1 MPFVLAALVLAWAI
15 MLLFGGMEFDRG
27 LLLFFYAGDRPA
39 LADIARIVTEFGGFG
54 FLLPATAIGLV
65 VLLVRRDWHAALLL
79 PAITLSGR
87 ILVELQ
93 KGWAGRLRPEDERHL
108 VAAQSYAFPSGHAAN
123 ATLVWLCLALLLP
136 RTPNARLLAVWGAVW
151 LTLAV
156 GLSRIMLGV
165 HWPSDVIG
173 GWAFGLFWA
182 LLLLRLSGHPLAEG
196 TAAPVSSLS
205 AQRRGTMD
213 KTRSDDSA
221 LIDEAE
227 AGTGQ
232 SGVSGGNLQRE
243 LAARAEEEHE
253 IGDAGGEGDSVT
265 RVHGSDKPRDG
276 DRPNL
281 PNR

>member
-1 MPFVLAALVLAWAI
+1 MPFVLVALVLAWAI

-27 LLLFFYAGDRPA
+27 LLLYFYAGDHPV
-39 LADIARIVTEFGGFG
+39 LADVARIVTEFGGFG
-54 FLLPATAIGLV
+54 FLLPATAFGLAF
-65 VLLVRRDWHAALLL
+65 LLVRRDWRAALLL

-87 ILVELQ
+87 ILVLLQ
-93 KGWAGRLRPEDERHL
+93 KDWAGRLRPEDQQHL

-123 ATLVWLCLALLLP
+123 ATLVWLCLALLLARGP
-136 RTPNARLLAVWGAVW
+136 RARPLAIWAAVW
-151 LTLAV
+151 LALAV

-165 HWPSDVIG
+165 HWPSDVIA

-196 TAAPVSSLS
+196 TLAPAPSFSP
-205 AQRRGTMD
+205 RRRSKMD
-213 KTRSDDSA
+213 KSRPDDSA

-227 AGTGQ
+227 RGPGQ

-243 LAARAEEEHE
+243 IAARAEEEHE
-253 IGDAGGEGDSVT
+253 IGDAGDEGDSVT